1 MSRTRALLGN
11 AAAAVGCVEM
21 FRSVMKADEI
31 GPEHTE
37 ALAVSVLASTLW
49 LLYRASER
57 SNSSFWTAYSVAG
70 LAIQLYLLNVSIRR
84 KRRVRHQMDAT
95 ISE

>member
-1 MSRTRALLGN
+1 
-11 AAAAVGCVEM
+11 
-21 FRSVMKADEI
+21 MKADEI
-31 GPEHTE
+31 GPQHTE

-70 LAIQLYLLNVSIRR
+70 LAIQLYLLNVRSVGSDARAIKWTRR
-84 KRRVRHQMDAT
+84 
-95 ISE
+95 